1 MNHQYAVIGAGPM
14 GLCTAR
20 QLKRFGIPFVGL
32 ELHSDVGGLW
42 DIQNPHSTMYHT
54 AHLISSK
61 QMTEFTDFPMPEG
74 TATFPKHDA
83 LCQYFQAYA
92 RAFDLYNHYEFNTR
106 VLACTPNE
114 QGWEVTTEQGGL
126 RQTRQFKGVLIA
138 TGTLHKP
145 LQPALPGQFE
155 GELIHGAQYKS
166 PAQFAGKR
174 VLIQGCGNSAC
185 DMAVDA
191 VHHADSVDMSVRR
204 GYYFLPKFIMG
215 KPTDTLG
222 GAIKL
227 PRRLK
232 QWLDAKLIR
241 LIMGKPSQ
249 YGLPDPDY
257 RMYESHPVVNSLILH
272 HLGHGDITARGD
284 ITAVAGK
291 TVTFADGRQ
300 AEYDMI
306 LQATGYQL
314 HYPFINPADLN
325 WQGDAPALYLNVFH
339 PERRNLFMMGMVEAT
354 GLGWQGRDEQAE
366 LVALYIA
373 QSESGSASAQQL
385 HETVR
390 KNAGQRA
397 DGGYQYLQLARMAY
411 YVDKATYRAAIA
423 RHTRALKADWPA
435 IKPLPASKLN
445 TAGNA

>member
-1 MNHQYAVIGAGPM
+1 MDHQYAVIGAGPM

-20 QLKRFGIPFVGL
+20 QLKRFDIPFVGL

-42 DIQNPHSTMYHT
+42 DINNPHSTMYET

-61 QMTEFTDFPMPEG
+61 QMTEFADFPMPEG
-74 TATFPKHDA
+74 TATFPKHDS
-83 LCQYFQAYA
+83 LCQYFQNYA
-92 RAFDLYNHYEFNTR
+92 RAFSLYDHYEFNTR
-106 VLACTPNE
+106 VLECTPNDA
-114 QGWEVTTEQGGL
+114 GWLVTTECNGE
-126 RQTRQFKGVLIA
+126 RQSRQFKGVLIA

-145 LQPALPGQFE
+145 LQPALPGVFQ

-166 PAQFAGKR
+166 PAQFVGKR

-191 VHHADSVDMSVRR
+191 VHHAASVDMSVRR

-215 KPTDTLG
+215 RPTDTLG

-241 LIMGKPSQ
+241 LIMGRPSQ

-284 ITAVAGK
+284 IASVSGK
-291 TVTFADGRQ
+291 SVTFADGQ
-300 AEYDMI
+300 SAEYDMI
-306 LQATGYQL
+306 LQATGYHL
-314 HYPFINPADLN
+314 HYPFIDKAALN

-339 PERRNLFMMGMVEAT
+339 PDRTNLFMMGMVEAT

-366 LVALYIA
+366 MVALYIA
-373 QSESGSASAQQL
+373 QQQRASKSAADLEATIQANASA
-385 HETVR
+385 
-390 KNAGQRA
+390 RA
-397 DGGYQYLQLARMAY
+397 DGGYQYLDLARMAY
-411 YVDKATYRAAIA
+411 YVDKATYRAAVA

-435 IKPLPASKLN
+435 VAPMPD
-445 TAGNA
+445 TRPTVECR